1 MSKQQLEKI
10 KLFLTHLIQQVLF
23 VIQLVFRYTGIK
35 IFILTLH
42 FDLVSLVD
50 VLAKLIFQLIVIP
63 ISQRGTVI

>member
-10 KLFLTHLIQQVLF
+10 KLFLTHLIQQILF

-35 IFILTLH
+35 LFILTLH

-50 VLAKLIFQLIVIP
+50 VLAELIFQFL
-63 ISQRGTVI
+63 